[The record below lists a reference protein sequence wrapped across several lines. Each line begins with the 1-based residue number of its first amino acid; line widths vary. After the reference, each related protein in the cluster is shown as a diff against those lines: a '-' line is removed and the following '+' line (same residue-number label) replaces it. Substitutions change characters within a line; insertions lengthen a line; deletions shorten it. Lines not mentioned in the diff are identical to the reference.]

1 MTSTVSNAFAVL
13 DALSRL
19 AAGEATSAS
28 APSSQPASAA
38 ASPQPATDLSAASP
52 LVMGVAAVGLCV
64 LAAYVVYRWARPG
77 KLKLSPVPRRAN
89 RIHPAHVLLL
99 FGANIAVQSCLFR
112 FLLPPL
118 VGEDK
123 GRLMILTTFC
133 SMVLWLPVVLLAGR
147 ITFARGLVRGM
158 GLSARHWFID
168 GLRGFVA
175 YLAVF
180 PVCFL
185 LAWAAM
191 LFPGGTEHPLLT
203 ASRGIGWGWQ
213 LLSLLSAVV
222 LVPLAE
228 EAFFRGMLQSML
240 RNYWTSPW
248 PAVVLTSVL
257 FAGVHVNLQTGENWQ
272 WVPALTALG
281 LVLGYNYERTGRLLA
296 PILIH
301 ALFNGVS
308 MVSLFLYGF

>member
-1 MTSTVSNAFAVL
+1 VSNAFAVF
-13 DALSRL
+13 DALCRL
-19 AAGEATSAS
+19 TLGQPTSAS
-28 APSSQPASAA
+28 APSSQPTSAA
-38 ASPQPATDLSAASP
+38 TASTQPAPDLSAASP

-64 LAAYVVYRWARPG
+64 LAAYVIYRWARPG
-77 KLKLSPVPRRAN
+77 KLRLAPVPRRAN

-99 FGANIAVQSCLFR
+99 FGANIVVQSCLYQ

-123 GRLMILTTFC
+123 GRGMILTTFC
-133 SMVLWLPVVLLAGR
+133 AMVLWLPVVLLAGR
-147 ITFARGLVRGM
+147 ITFARGLIRGM
-158 GLSARHWFID
+158 GLSVRHWFID
-168 GLRGFVA
+168 GLRGCVA

-191 LFPGGTEHPLLT
+191 LIPGGTEHPLLT
-203 ASRGIGWGWQ
+203 ASRDIGLGWKA
-213 LLSLLSAVV
+213 LSLFSAVV

-228 EAFFRGMLQSML
+228 EVFFRGMLQSML

-257 FAGVHVNLQTGENWQ
+257 FSASHMNLHWA
-272 WVPALTALG
+272 PALTALG
-281 LVLGYNYERTGRLLA
+281 LVLGYNYERTGRLVA
-296 PILIH
+296 PIIIH